1 MRWIVKGDMAYSDDA
16 GCTIGVEEEFFLVE
30 SSTLDCVFNMPQEF
44 EREASSALGSH
55 FARENAASMVEL
67 VSGCHRSLRTLRSEM
82 RQLRSE
88 CARIADRHGLALLAC
103 ATHPFSNW
111 QDQARTPDERY
122 ETVAHELQM
131 LSARGHTCGLHVHVG
146 ISDANT
152 RLAVLNAIQPYLPL
166 LLCLSTS
173 SPFWRGISTGLK
185 SYRTAVNNEGPR
197 SGLPGTFLDTGE
209 YEKLVGALT
218 SAGLIPDE
226 SYLWWLIRPSN
237 SYPTLELRVT
247 DCCTDLEDAMGIA
260 ALYRALV
267 HALAENGPSIM
278 EPWRQALIQE
288 NLWQAVRHGC
298 RAKFVDSATL
308 ECKTAFDTLRDTLKF
323 AEASASRLCVEHE
336 MFSVLDV
343 FVRKTS
349 AEKQVEI
356 YENARAGG
364 SETSE
369 ALLAVAQSLTVST
382 AEAPVDDEKLI
393 AA

>member
-1 MRWIVKGDMAYSDDA
+1 MNGNTACLNDTAS
-16 GCTIGVEEEFFLVE
+16 TIGVEEEFFLVD
-30 SSTLDCVFNMPQEF
+30 SSTLDCVFDMPEQF

-67 VSGCHRSLRTLRSEM
+67 VSGCHRSLATLRSEM
-82 RQLRSE
+82 QQLRSE
-88 CARIADRHGLALLAC
+88 CAGIADRHGLALLAS

-111 QDQARTPDERY
+111 QDQARTPHKRY
-122 ETVAHELQM
+122 ETVAQELQM

-146 ISDANT
+146 VSDADT
-152 RLAVLNAIQPYLPL
+152 RVAVLNGIQRYLPL

-197 SGLPGTFLDTGE
+197 SGLPGTFLNTGE
-209 YEKLVGALT
+209 YEKLTGALT
-218 SAGLIPDE
+218 RARLIPDE

-247 DCCTDLEDAMGIA
+247 DCCTDLEDAIGIA
-260 ALYRALV
+260 ALYQALV
-267 HALAENGPSIM
+267 HALAQGRHSFM

-298 RAKFVDSATL
+298 GANFVDPATL
-308 ECKTAFDTLRDTLKF
+308 ECKTTIDTLRDALEF
-323 AEASASRLCVEHE
+323 AEASASSLSVEQE
-336 MFSVLDV
+336 MWSLMDISVK
-343 FVRKTS
+343 KTS
-349 AEKQVEI
+349 AEKQLEV
-356 YENARAGG
+356 YEHARASG
-364 SETSE
+364 SDTSE
-369 ALLAVAQSLTVST
+369 ALLAVAQTLTVST
-382 AEAPVDDEKLI
+382 AATPVDADDLI